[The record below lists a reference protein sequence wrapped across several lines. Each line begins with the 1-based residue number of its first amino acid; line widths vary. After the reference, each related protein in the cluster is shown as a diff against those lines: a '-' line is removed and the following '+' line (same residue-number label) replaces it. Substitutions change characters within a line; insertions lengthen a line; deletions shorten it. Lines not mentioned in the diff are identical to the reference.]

1 MTTDRAGPGF
11 QYAALVPWAAQ
22 VLIAVVL
29 VQTLY
34 FKFTYAP
41 ETRVIFGPLG
51 GRPAATFVGLM
62 ELACVMLILIPRT
75 AALGA
80 ALALAL
86 MGGALMTHLT
96 MLGVVVTNPD
106 TGEGDGGLLFG
117 LAVVVA
123 LCALVVLAYRWRD
136 LPLVGRAAV

>member
-1 MTTDRAGPGF
+1 MTTDSPRF
-11 QYAALVPWAAQ
+11 QYAALVPWSAQ
-22 VLIAVVL
+22 VLTAVIL
-29 VQTLY
+29 AQTLY

-41 ETRVIFGPLG
+41 ETRHIFGPLG

-62 ELACVMLILIPRT
+62 ELVCVVLILIPRT
-75 AALGA
+75 AAVGA

-86 MGGALMTHLT
+86 MGGALVTHLT
-96 MLGVVVTNPD
+96 MLGVAVTNPD

-123 LCALVVLAYRWRD
+123 LCSLVVLAYRWRD